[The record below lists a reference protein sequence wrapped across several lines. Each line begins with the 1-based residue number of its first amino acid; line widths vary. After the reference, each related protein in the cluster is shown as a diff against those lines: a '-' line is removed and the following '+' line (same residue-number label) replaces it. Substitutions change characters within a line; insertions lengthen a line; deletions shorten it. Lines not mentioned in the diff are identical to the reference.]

1 MINNIN
7 NYQKMKKLFNKNN
20 YKHKNK
26 HKNNQLKTIE
36 HTISSKVKKIITHST
51 AYYLIYCIIFIYKF

>member
-1 MINNIN
+1 
-7 NYQKMKKLFNKNN
+7 MKKLFNKNN
-20 YKHKNK
+20 YKHKHK